1 MESRSLT
8 DSGQPAPARVRPG
21 GPAPLLLQTVHE
33 HRAGLG
39 AISVLKARGTVDD
52 SNARQFAEALAEHV
66 GHAGQAAEHPLLDLT
81 EVYFACAAAMRSLD
95 RATGPLARAGRALAV
110 VQPRPH
116 VREALTN
123 AGLPGVRVHATLASA
138 LHTLHALHPA
148 QTPHPPH
155 SPHPPADREPARAE
169 PGDPA

>member
-1 MESRSLT
+1 M
-8 DSGQPAPARVRPG
+8 
-21 GPAPLLLQTVHE
+21 HE
-33 HRAGLG
+33 HRPGLG

-81 EVYFACAAAMRSLD
+81 EVYFACAAAVRCLE

-116 VREALTN
+116 VREALSN
-123 AGLPGVRVHATLASA
+123 AGLPGVRVHATLVSA
-138 LHTLHALHPA
+138 LHALHAPR
-148 QTPHPPH
+148 QPHPA
-155 SPHPPADREPARAE
+155 HPPADRETAGAE
-169 PGDPA
+169 PGDPT